1 MLHLPLGPGR
11 SASRADTFPTV
22 SNPDDSQSNHSYDN
36 LREPLHM
43 DNPKMSVAIPTI
55 ISTA

>member
-36 LREPLHM
+36 LREPLHFVCVLSM
-43 DNPKMSVAIPTI
+43 GE
-55 ISTA
+55 